1 MSIDS
6 ARAFLERVKTD
17 EAWRE
22 ALSAAD
28 SKDERLAMA
37 RAEGFDFTKEE
48 LKMVKYEL
56 SDEDLDAVVGGV
68 SHHGNWCCSWFTE
81 CSDDD

>member
-1 MSIDS
+1 MSIES
-6 ARAFLERVKTD
+6 ASAFLKRVKTD

-22 ALSAAD
+22 ALKGAGG
-28 SKDERLAMA
+28 KDERLAMA
-37 RAEGFDFTKEE
+37 KGEGFDFTRQE
-48 LKMVKYEL
+48 LSLAKGEL
-56 SDEDLDAVVGGV
+56 SDDDLEAVVGGT